1 MGLYFMVNLV
11 EELRGIAKRYKL
23 NEDLILKIVSIDGE
37 RVIGPYEGFTQAL
50 DNEPE
55 IASIDIGSGN
65 TGWGY
70 EIYEN
75 EIKSIEVI
83 RGLKMNSESL
93 LNKGNN
99 HMIINRRSF

>member
-1 MGLYFMVNLV
+1 MVNLV
-11 EELRGIAKRYKL
+11 EELRSIKKMYKL
-23 NEDLILKIVSIDGE
+23 NKDLILKVVSVDGDTI
-37 RVIGPYEGFTQAL
+37 IGPYERFTQAL

-83 RGLKMNSESL
+83 RGLKNE
-93 LNKGNN
+93 
-99 HMIINRRSF
+99 